1 MKYTIKTLLLFFVF
15 MFVGVKLRAQ
25 QQTQYTQY
33 MYTPSLINPA
43 YVGVDQVMKLSL
55 LHRSQWVGVNGAPV
69 SQTLMLS
76 TPLGQR
82 IGIGFN
88 VVRDQVGP
96 ANETNASLDLSYG
109 LQLNDAGLRL
119 NFGMKG
125 GVQFLNVDF
134 NNLTTQNPND
144 FSLNENIISRTTPNI
159 GAGIYVYNNNWYM
172 GFSAP
177 NLLSTKHYNK
187 LSVSTVSSTT
197 QLYLTGGVNFDINE
211 NIKFKP
217 AFLIKSVSGA
227 PTSIDL
233 SLNFLFNNKFTT
245 GFSYRYNVS
254 ISSLID
260 FKMSSSF
267 SLGYA
272 YDVSTSVYSYFSG
285 GSHEVL
291 LRYYFNRVQ
300 NNVKRPSWLF

>member
-1 MKYTIKTLLLFFVF
+1 MKYTIKTLVLFLVF
-15 MFVGVKLRAQ
+15 TLVVVKLVAQ

-55 LHRSQWVGVNGAPV
+55 LHRAQWVGLDGAPV

-76 TPLGQR
+76 IPVGQKM
-82 IGIGFN
+82 GVGFN
-88 VVRDQVGP
+88 IVRDQIGP
-96 ANETNASLDLSYG
+96 ASETNASLDLSYG
-109 LQLNDAGLRL
+109 LQLNDSGLRL

-125 GVQFLNVDF
+125 GVQLLNVDYTK
-134 NNLTTQNPND
+134 LTTQNGGDN
-144 FSLNENIISRTTPNI
+144 SLNANINSRITPNI
-159 GAGIYVYNNNWYM
+159 GAGIYVYNNTWYV

-197 QLYLTGGVNFDINE
+197 QYYLTGGMNFNVNE
-211 NIKFKP
+211 NMKFKP
-217 AFLIKSVSGA
+217 AFLISSVAGA

-233 SLNFLFNNKFTT
+233 SVNLLFNNKFTT
-245 GFSYRYNVS
+245 GFSYKYNASVS
-254 ISSLID
+254 CLID
-260 FKMSSSF
+260 FKVSSSF

-272 YDVSTSVYSYFSG
+272 YDLATSDIGYFSG

-291 LRYYFNRVQ
+291 LRYYFNIVRRNIRQ
-300 NNVKRPSWLF
+300 PTWLF